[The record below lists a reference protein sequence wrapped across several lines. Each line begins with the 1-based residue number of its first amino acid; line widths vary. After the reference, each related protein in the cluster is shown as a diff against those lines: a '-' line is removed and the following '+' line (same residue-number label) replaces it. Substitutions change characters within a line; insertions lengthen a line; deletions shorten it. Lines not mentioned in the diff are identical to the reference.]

1 MVALHY
7 LKAKTISSVPS
18 KVLKN
23 KCKHFCILYKNTS
36 SKSDLLRSLG
46 QRVFEQNIV
55 RRKDEH
61 EVITHDNLITADK
74 ESSDGE
80 N

>member
-7 LKAKTISSVPS
+7 LEAKKISSVPS

-23 KCKHFCILYKNTS
+23 KCKHFCILYKSTS
-36 SKSDLLRSLG
+36 TKSDLLRSLG
-46 QRVFEQNIV
+46 QRVYEKKNGQ
-55 RRKDEH
+55 RKDEH
-61 EVITHDNLITADK
+61 EVITYDNLITVDN
-74 ESSDGE
+74 ESSDGG